1 MAASRMRM
9 KEFSFEIKKGWE
21 NAKFPE
27 LLDLQRIIDETVET
41 YRLLKKGG
49 KFQEADM
56 CKIKIKESMF
66 AQNHLKLV
74 MNMDFDK
81 PSAQTIQMAREN
93 GINLKNEKVKDEFR
107 KIQ

>member
-1 MAASRMRM
+1 MAASKMRI
-9 KEFSFEIKKGWE
+9 KEFSFGIKKGWE
-21 NAKFPE
+21 NTKFPE
-27 LLDLQRIIDETVET
+27 LNDLQRIVDETVET

-56 CKIKIKESMF
+56 CKMKIKESMF

-74 MNMDFDK
+74 MNMDFDQ
-81 PSAQTIQMAREN
+81 PSPQTIQMAKEN

>member
-1 MAASRMRM
+1 MAASRLRM

-21 NAKFPE
+21 HSKFPE

-56 CKIKIKESMF
+56 CKVKIKESMF